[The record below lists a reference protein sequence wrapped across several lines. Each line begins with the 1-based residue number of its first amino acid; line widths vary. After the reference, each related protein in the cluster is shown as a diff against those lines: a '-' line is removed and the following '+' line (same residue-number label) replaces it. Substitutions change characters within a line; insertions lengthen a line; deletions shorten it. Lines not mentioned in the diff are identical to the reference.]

1 MYSLVLMTAM
11 AGTPDAPQFN
21 GFFRDLF
28 NRDGGCCGGGAARY
42 SCYGG
47 GCCGSTSY
55 DTGCTGCCGGAA
67 VFGIRDRV
75 RSWWNA
81 NGCCGGTVALSGC
94 TGCCGGTA
102 AYSCFGG
109 PAVSYTPVMNGGLSC
124 YGGPVPSAPPPVFG
138 PAQPFPAQP
147 FPAPPPA
154 SIPYADPM
162 AAPAPTVVPERSG
175 LRPAVGFGPPTATV
189 SSGSRAAIVV
199 RLPADA
205 KLYADGMPLRL
216 TGAER
221 RFTTPELPAGM
232 EYTYRMTAEYERNG
246 EVVSVTRRVA
256 VRAGGNEMIEFAD
269 LTATRATTTGA
280 PAPASPRPAE
290 PAPAVAVSNPGPVSA
305 PALIPQGA
313 STAEARATITV
324 RMPAGATLYVDNNR
338 NPATT
343 PVRQFTT
350 PPLPTGREFAYLLR
364 VEVTRNG
371 QPEQL
376 TQKVAFRAG
385 EHTEVDFTALGR

>member
-11 AGTPDAPQFN
+11 TGGADAPQFN
-21 GFFRDLF
+21 GYFRNLF
-28 NRDGGCCGGGAARY
+28 NGCNGCDGGAARY

-47 GCCGSTSY
+47 GCA
-55 DTGCTGCCGGAA
+55 GCNGCDGGCDGGAI
-67 VFGIRDRV
+67 FGVRDRV

-81 NGCCGGTVALSGC
+81 NGCCGGTVAMAGC

-109 PAVSYTPVMNGGLSC
+109 PAMSYTPVFNGGLSC

-138 PAQPFPAQP
+138 PAQPYPAQP
-147 FPAPPPA
+147 YPAQP
-154 SIPYADPM
+154 STIPYADPTV
-162 AAPAPTVVPERSG
+162 APPSIVPERSG
-175 LRPAVGFGPPTATV
+175 LRPAGGFGPPTATV

-205 KLYADGMPLRL
+205 RLYADGVPLRL
-216 TGAER
+216 TGGER

-232 EYTYRMTAEYERNG
+232 EFTYRMTAEYDRNG
-246 EVVSVTRRVA
+246 EVVSVTKRVA
-256 VRAGGNEMIEFAD
+256 VRAGANETVEFAD
-269 LTATRATTTGA
+269 LTAARPATGA
-280 PAPASPRPAE
+280 PAPMATNPATA
-290 PAPAVAVSNPGPVSA
+290 APAVPVSNPGPVA
-305 PALIPQGA
+305 PVVPPVAPPAPTTPPAGD
-313 STAEARATITV
+313 ARATITV
-324 RMPAGATLYVDNNR
+324 KLPAGAALYVDNNR
-338 NPATT
+338 NPSTDTT
-343 PVRQFTT
+343 RRFTT
-350 PPLPTGREFAYLLR
+350 PPLPAGREFAYLLR

-385 EHTEVDFTALGR
+385 EHTEVDFSTLGR

>member
-28 NRDGGCCGGGAARY
+28 NRDGGCCGGGAMRY

-47 GCCGSTSY
+47 CSGATSF
-55 DTGCTGCCGGAA
+55 DAGCCGGCCGGGAG
-67 VFGIRDRV
+67 VFGLRDRV
-75 RSWWNA
+75 RTWWNA
-81 NGCCGGTVALSGC
+81 NGCCGGSVALSGC

-109 PAVSYTPVMNGGLSC
+109 PAISYTPVMNGGLSC
-124 YGGPVPSAPPPVFG
+124 YGGPIPSAPPPVFA
-138 PAQPFPAQP
+138 PAPATPFT
-147 FPAPPPA
+147 APPPA
-154 SIPYADPM
+154 TIPYADPM
-162 AAPAPTVVPERSG
+162 TAPERVG
-175 LRPAVGFGPPTATV
+175 VRPATGFGPPAATV

-205 KLYADGMPLRL
+205 KLYADGTPLRL

-221 RFTTPELPAGM
+221 RFMTPELPAGM

-246 EVVSVTRRVA
+246 EVVSVTKRVA
-256 VRAGGNEMIEFAD
+256 VRAGANETIEFTD
-269 LTATRATTTGA
+269 LTAARATTSGA
-280 PAPASPRPAE
+280 PAPATPRPAE
-290 PAPAVAVSNPGPVSA
+290 PTPAVPVSNPGPVAA
-305 PALIPQGA
+305 PAIIPQGTPTPA
-313 STAEARATITV
+313 ADARATITV
-324 RMPAGATLYVDNNR
+324 RLPAGATLYVDNTR

-385 EHTEVDFTALGR
+385 EHTEVDFSNFGR